1 MNNLRQ
7 QWAEATATLRMLNAS
22 VETCAK
28 LLAIEYVYGSAH
40 SDFVLNDRLRED
52 AFAAARRFRIMGGE
66 RPDPDGVKAIRG
78 YVAELETD
86 LSTQK
91 TGTGGVFSK
100 ECRVGWA
107 NELMKNYRDE
117 RLLV

>member
-1 MNNLRQ
+1 MSNLRQ
-7 QWAEATATLRMLNAS
+7 QWAEAFAAAGMCCLS
-22 VETCAK
+22 FDTCAK
-28 LLAIEYVYGSAH
+28 LLATYYVYGSAH
-40 SDFVLNDRLRED
+40 SDFVLNEKLRED
-52 AFAAARRFRIMGGE
+52 AFAAARRFNITGSGT
-66 RPDPDGVKAIRG
+66 PDPDGVEAIKG

-107 NELMKNYRDE
+107 NELMKNYRNE